1 MPYYPPSSSASAITI
16 KDEGSSLSTAA
27 SSLDFVGTGVTAS
40 GSGADKTIT
49 IPGGSNQLASIA
61 AASAAIA
68 NTETVVVSTSLAA
81 NYLTAGMSF
90 RIRAA
95 GVGTTGATAGADTFR
110 IRIGSTTLTGNIP
123 TSVAP
128 TANDSVTAQP
138 FSFEAIV
145 TVRTTGATGTIIG
158 ECQALGDNATTG
170 LFTTLNDLSAT
181 TATVVVDTTA
191 TKLLELTFQ
200 SGSAGS
206 SCTFHTATIEVLS
219 SGGTGSGGGLAD
231 QGTFTF
237 LDGTVAAAPATPAAG
252 KLRMYATT
260 GKVLAVK
267 DDAGVETVLGAGNE
281 NDAGALTN
289 ATSTGDAGN
298 RADHFPGTSLD
309 AAWVAE
315 ANALAAGP
323 TVKYSAVGM
332 RHTANNAH
340 HRLRAYT
347 PSGAFRIETRVRY
360 VHSTSAGVGLFIR
373 DSGTGDAS
381 GEAMLVWM
389 STGNAIEVYS
399 LDAGTLTLRGS
410 ASVESGFESA
420 WLYLSLA
427 RDGANSWTGAF
438 SLDRALWVTVATH
451 AKTFTVAKAGYRLFG
466 GGTGVTFSADF
477 FDVVS

>member
-1 MPYYPPSSSASAITI
+1 MSLLATVNGRGTLAARPAAAAANEGYIYSASDASLYRSNGTSWDTI
-16 KDEGSSLSTAA
+16 AST
-27 SSLDFVGTGVTAS
+27 
-40 GSGADKTIT
+40 
-49 IPGGSNQLASIA
+49 
-61 AASAAIA
+61 
-68 NTETVVVSTSLAA
+68 
-81 NYLTAGMSF
+81 
-90 RIRAA
+90 
-95 GVGTTGATAGADTFR
+95 
-110 IRIGSTTLTGNIP
+110 
-123 TSVAP
+123 
-128 TANDSVTAQP
+128 
-138 FSFEAIV
+138 
-145 TVRTTGATGTIIG
+145 
-158 ECQALGDNATTG
+158 
-170 LFTTLNDLSAT
+170 
-181 TATVVVDTTA
+181 
-191 TKLLELTFQ
+191 
-200 SGSAGS
+200 
-206 SCTFHTATIEVLS
+206 
-219 SGGTGSGGGLAD
+219 GLAD
-231 QGTFTF
+231 QGTATF
-237 LDGTVAAAPATPAAG
+237 LDFTTAAAPANPAAG
-252 KLRMYATT
+252 KIRVYSKT
-260 GKVLAVK
+260 GDTLAQRTS
-267 DDAGVETVLGAGNE
+267 GGTETVFGAGGSANAHNE
-281 NDAGALTN
+281 NDAAALTN

-298 RADHFPGTSLD
+298 RADHFPGTTLD
-309 AAWVAE
+309 AAWAAE

-360 VHSTSAGVGLFIR
+360 VHSTSAGAGLFIR

-399 LDAGTLTLRGS
+399 LDAGVLTLRGS

-420 WLYLSLA
+420 WLYLALA